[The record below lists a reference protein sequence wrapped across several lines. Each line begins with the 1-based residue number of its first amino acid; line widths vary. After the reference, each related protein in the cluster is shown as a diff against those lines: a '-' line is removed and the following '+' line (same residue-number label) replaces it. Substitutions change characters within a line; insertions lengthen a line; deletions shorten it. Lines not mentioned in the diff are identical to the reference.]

1 MINCT
6 GVIFLIGKN
15 NIQMLNITMNTNGM
29 INTIHPTLIWN
40 EEDVVLIDTG
50 YPGQLNEFRNCFEQ
64 VGVPFEK
71 LNKILITHQ
80 DIDHIGSL
88 SSIVEESTNQIEVF
102 ASEIEKPYIQG
113 DKLLIKITP
122 ESIERAI
129 ASLPTEAT
137 DEFKNAFKNRLQ
149 NPPNGKVNHVLIPR
163 TELPICGG
171 ITVIDTAGHTPGHIS
186 FYHKESKTLIAG
198 DALMIENGQLNPSNP
213 QYTFDIDQSI
223 KSVEGLVD
231 LDIEK
236 IICYHG
242 GLFEGNIKER
252 LGEIIK

>member
-1 MINCT
+1 MLGRNR
-6 GVIFLIGKN
+6 
-15 NIQMLNITMNTNGM
+15 IQMLTITINSNGM
-29 INTIHPTLIWN
+29 TNTIHPTLIWDD
-40 EEDVVLIDTG
+40 EDVVLIDTG
-50 YPGQLNEFRNCFEQ
+50 YPGQLNEFRNCIDQ

-88 SSIVEESTNQIEVF
+88 SIIVEESTNNIEVY

-113 DKLLIKITP
+113 EKLLIKITP
-122 ESIERAI
+122 EKIAKAV
-129 ASLPTEAT
+129 ASLPADTSE
-137 DEFKNAFKNRLQ
+137 EFRKAFKNRLE
-149 NPPNGKVNHVLIPR
+149 NPPKGKVNHVVTPGND
-163 TELPICGG
+163 LPICGG

-186 FYHKESKTLIAG
+186 FYHKESKTLVAG

-213 QYTFDIDQSI
+213 QYTFDIEQSL
-223 KSVEGLVD
+223 KSIEALLT

-236 IICYHG
+236 VICYHG

-252 LGEIIK
+252 LSEILK